1 MILRNRLLQE
11 HGKMVGDRELVARLL
26 IDIGAPHF
34 FTDKPFVF
42 TSGTISPVYVDL
54 RKLISFPKHRK
65 AIMAVATA
73 LCTSV
78 FETDPIDVVAG
89 GETAGIS
96 YAAWLSNE
104 LNLPMI
110 YVRKQPKGFGRKSQI
125 EGDLK
130 PGQHVL
136 LIEDLMFDAQSK
148 LNFAEVI
155 RQEGARIGHTVVVFD
170 YGTAVSRQKLA
181 SANMQV
187 HGLTDWTHLLKVGE
201 ERGYFS
207 PEQAREIRLFLADP
221 AAWGTNW
228 KQQHPE
234 S

>member
-1 MILRNRLLQE
+1 MLAER
-11 HGKMVGDRELVARLL
+11 DLVARLL

-34 FTDKPFVF
+34 FTDQPFVF
-42 TSGTISPVYVDL
+42 TSGTVSPVYVDL
-54 RKLISFPKHRK
+54 RKLISYPRQRK
-65 AIMAVATA
+65 AILSVARV
-73 LCTSV
+73 LCEAV
-78 FETDPIDVVAG
+78 FEDDPLDVVAG

-96 YAAWLSNE
+96 YAAWLSDE

-155 RQEGARIGHTVVVFD
+155 RAEGARIGHTMVVFD
-170 YGTAVSRQKLA
+170 YGTTASRQKLA
-181 SANMQV
+181 AANMQV
-187 HGLTDWTHLLKVGE
+187 TGLTDWTHLLKVGE
-201 ERGYFS
+201 ARGYFNAD
-207 PEQAREIRLFLADP
+207 QVAEIRRFLDDP
-221 AAWGTNW
+221 AAWGSQW
-228 KQQHPE
+228 KARQGQGR
-234 S
+234 

>member
-1 MILRNRLLQE
+1 
-11 HGKMVGDRELVARLL
+11 MVGDRELVARLL

-34 FTDKPFVF
+34 FQNQPFVF

-54 RKLISFPKHRK
+54 RKLISFPRHRK

-73 LCTSV
+73 ICESV
-78 FETDPIDVVAG
+78 FERDPLDVVAG

-96 YAAWLSNE
+96 YAAWLSDA
-104 LNLPMI
+104 LHLPMI

-125 EGDLK
+125 EGELK
-130 PGQHVL
+130 PNQHVL

-170 YGTAVSRQKLA
+170 YGTKLSREKLA

-201 ERGYFS
+201 ARGYFNAQ
-207 PEQAREIRLFLADP
+207 QAGEIRKFLDDP
-221 AAWGTNW
+221 ASWGAAW
-228 KQQHPE
+228 KQAHPE
-234 S
+234 AK